1 LGNVSCIEEEIVMF
15 GDEQKSSQRD
25 TFAALQQL
33 ATHSPS
39 VAALQ
44 LQLSQGQY
52 QAAGSTGRENLL
64 PALGEQHLLFSLADQ
79 EFAVRAELVQ
89 GVERLIDLTP
99 VPNVAPWVKGV
110 MNLRGSIVS
119 VVDLRLFL
127 NLDQLVYSPQTRLLS
142 LQANDMMICV
152 VVDGVSEMVQIPST
166 AIISSNNRQV
176 GVPQWAAP
184 YITGSALL
192 EKRVAL
198 ILDVVRL
205 LFSEKMHQYKAS

>member
-1 LGNVSCIEEEIVMF
+1 MF

-25 TFAALQQL
+25 TFAAIQQL
-33 ATHSPS
+33 VAQSPS

-44 LQLSQGQY
+44 MQLAQGQY
-52 QAAGSTGRENLL
+52 QAAGVSTKENAL
-64 PALGEQHLLFSLADQ
+64 PDIGEQHLLFSLAER
-79 EFAVRAELVQ
+79 EFAMRAELVQ

-127 NLDQLVYSPQTRLLS
+127 DLDQLVYTPQTRLLS
-142 LQANDMMICV
+142 LQANDMMVCV
-152 VVDGVSEMVQIPST
+152 VVDGVREMLQIPAT
-166 AIISSNNRQV
+166 AISASNSRQPD
-176 GVPQWAAP
+176 VPSWAAP
-184 YITGSALL
+184 YIAGGAFL
-192 EKRVAL
+192 EKRVVM

-205 LFSEKMHQYKAS
+205 LFSEKMHQYKA

>member
-1 LGNVSCIEEEIVMF
+1 MF
-15 GDEQKSSQRD
+15 GGEQKSSQRD
-25 TFAALQQL
+25 TFAAIQQL

-44 LQLSQGQY
+44 MQLAEGQY
-52 QAAGSTGRENLL
+52 QAVNATTRENTL
-64 PALGEQHLLFSLADQ
+64 PDIGEQHLLFSLAEQ

-89 GVERLIDLTP
+89 GVERLGDLTP

-127 NLDQLVYSPQTRLLS
+127 DLDQLVYSPQTRLLS

-152 VVDGVSEMVQIPST
+152 VVDGVSGMLQIPPTSVV
-166 AIISSNNRQV
+166 SSNSRQA
-176 GVPQWAAP
+176 GIPQWAVP
-184 YITGSALL
+184 YVTGTALL
-192 EKRVAL
+192 EKRIAL

-205 LFSEKMHQYKAS
+205 LFSEKMHQYRA